1 MVTYKHSIKCA
12 DFETAIR
19 KAIRQVDE
27 LKHATPMAKKEVY
40 DILIKMRN
48 DLVIYEDNGI
58 EIPHFMRE
66 IR

>member
-1 MVTYKHSIKCA
+1 MITQKQGIKCA

-40 DILIKMRN
+40 DILMKMHD
-48 DLVIYEDNGI
+48 DLITYEDKAI